1 VFLSVEVFLAPGM
14 YRNIKRSIMEGV
26 SIEEFSDVKDT
37 VLREKVVKYYSG
49 DTVKLWALK
58 ETLFDR

>member
-1 VFLSVEVFLAPGM
+1 MAPGM